1 MFIKHGSCF
10 GCIASSFISRSYVV
24 SDFSEH
30 PCPLKC
36 CLNSG
41 GEGGAEWDLR
51 GPEEERSQKKRN
63 VGLTSVVFNI
73 KSVSGNSDFDRRKRQ
88 I

>member
-24 SDFSEH
+24 SEFSEH

-41 GEGGAEWDLR
+41 VEPEWDLR
-51 GPEEERSQKKRN
+51 GPEEERSQKKRK
-63 VGLTSVVFNI
+63 VGLTLVVFNI
-73 KSVSGNSDFDRRKRQ
+73 KSVSGNSDFDRRERQ